1 MILSWNKQIE
11 SVCIKVARANGILF
25 KLHYFVSKDICISV
39 YYSLFYTHLIYGCL
53 VWSYSRKSNIDR
65 LIELQK
71 RCIRIINFSEFNSHT
86 DPQYPVLKTLKV
98 YDIFSWSKLLF
109 YVRFVKEN
117 IPEDPKR
124 LFIFNKSVHSYENCS
139 FQMFHIPKKKMS
151 RFVYNTSSYDDAK
164 L

>member
-11 SVCIKVARANGILF
+11 SICIKVARANGILF
-25 KLHYFVSKDICISV
+25 ELHYFVSKDICISV

-86 DPQYPVLKTLKV
+86 DPSVSCIKT
-98 YDIFSWSKLLF
+98 
-109 YVRFVKEN
+109 
-117 IPEDPKR
+117 
-124 LFIFNKSVHSYENCS
+124 
-139 FQMFHIPKKKMS
+139 
-151 RFVYNTSSYDDAK
+151 A
-164 L
+164 